1 MRFAWLKKNTPNQV
15 VMKRGVAHP
24 LSLIRMAY
32 NIIWWVPMLLS
43 FTHVIDYRAG
53 FIAFFSVTVFRLF
66 INIYVNYALDIEKFE
81 RFPLKA

>member
-1 MRFAWLKKNTPNQV
+1 
-15 VMKRGVAHP
+15 MKRGVAHP